1 MLLIHNKFGG
11 DYAPT
16 LTRGTKGS
24 RLLCEYIKLDV
35 QIGDAGGQH
44 LSWKIKYQSFQT
56 DGSF

>member
-44 LSWKIKYQSFQT
+44 LS
-56 DGSF
+56 